1 MSDYI
6 REGAIRRL
14 LKDIDPEARIGAEAL
29 ETLADYL
36 TDYAASCLKRGIVCA
51 DNRRRITV
59 MDDDIEDAIDYVAL
73 EVVANRQALS

>member
-36 TDYAASCLKRGIVCA
+36 TDYAASFLKRGIVCA

-59 MDDDIEDAIDYVAL
+59 MDDDIEDAIDYVSL
-73 EVVANRQALS
+73 EIVANRQALS

>member
-1 MSDYI
+1 MTDYI

-36 TDYAASCLKRGIVCA
+36 TDYAASCLKGVLCVLIIVA
-51 DNRRRITV
+51 ESPLWMMISRTRSI
-59 MDDDIEDAIDYVAL
+59 MSPWKL
-73 EVVANRQALS
+73 